1 MGRAY
6 QVRASSMA
14 ATAAKR
20 SALFMRASRE
30 IYMAAKSGTPDP
42 DSNLPLRSA
51 IDKYR
56 ALIVTRDVIE
66 RAIKKAAGGEVEAY
80 NAGRYEAFGPG
91 GCYLV
96 VDTLTDNINR
106 AISEVRS
113 SITKRNGKM
122 GSVLFNFTEY
132 GQLVFLGQ
140 QQAVIEEQLILGDVD
155 VQHIHVNGDQLEVL
169 VAPTSFAQAKKI
181 LESMGVQSFIAS
193 EITLIPN
200 DTVTLEGEHLELFKQ
215 LLDVLDELQ
224 DVQNVYHNVE
234 LE

>member
-1 MGRAY
+1 
-6 QVRASSMA
+6 MA

-42 DSNLPLRSA
+42 ESNLPLRSA

-56 ALIVTRDVIE
+56 ALNVTRDVIE

-140 QQAVIEEQLILGDVD
+140 QQTVVEEQLILGDVD
-155 VQHIHVNGDQLEVL
+155 VKHIHVNGDQLEVL
-169 VAPTSFAQAKKI
+169 VSPTSFAQAKKI
-181 LESMGVQSFIAS
+181 LEGMGFQNFIAS
-193 EITLIPN
+193 EITLIAN
-200 DTVTLEGEHLELFKQ
+200 DTITLEGENLQLFRQ

-234 LE
+234 LP

>member
-42 DSNLPLRSA
+42 ESNLPLRSA

-56 ALIVTRDVIE
+56 ALNVTRDVIE

-140 QQAVIEEQLILGDVD
+140 QQAVVEEQLILGDVD

-234 LE
+234 I